1 MIYLIK
7 YNIVIYDTANSS
19 NEFENR
25 EETFEEAMQTQL
37 NYANNPISLEYLK
50 CIRKL
55 EKLDR

>member
-1 MIYLIK
+1 MVIMIYLIK

-37 NYANNPISLEYLK
+37 IMPTIQFLQNI
-50 CIRKL
+50 
-55 EKLDR
+55 